1 MTTVIAVANSKGG
14 VAKTTTCL
22 SLGGALAKQG
32 QLVTMVDLDPQ
43 AHLTGSLGFDPEEI
57 HGTVADAVLGQGSLA
72 SISRETDVYGL
83 DLAPANQELV
93 VLDKVLYERPG
104 YEYRLR
110 KSLTQTRHQ
119 LYDFVVVDSP
129 PTFGTLMVNALT
141 AADLLIIPV
150 QCEYYAVQS
159 LRQMLDMTRLVRRKT
174 NPHLGYRLLVTMYDM
189 RNKVHPM
196 VLEYLRKH
204 FGEAM
209 FETIIQ
215 VDTRLR
221 EGPAYGLPVTEYA
234 PKTRAARQYRAVA
247 SELIDKFASPA
258 DDSDDEDVEVPMGAP
273 PSSEAGQRRINE
285 AEL

>member
-22 SLGGALAKQG
+22 SLGGALAEQE

-43 AHLTGSLGFDPEEI
+43 AHLTGSLGFDPESI
-57 HGTVADAVLGQGSLA
+57 HGTVADAVVGQDSLA
-72 SISRETDVYGL
+72 SITRETEVYGL

-110 KSLTQTRHQ
+110 KSLAQTRHQ
-119 LYDFVVVDSP
+119 LYNFVVVDSP

-150 QCEYYAVQS
+150 QCEYYAIQS

-174 NPHLGYRLLVTMYDM
+174 NPQLAYRLLVTMYDM

-204 FGEAM
+204 FGDAM
-209 FETIIQ
+209 FETMIQ

-234 PKTRAARQYRAVA
+234 PKTRSAGQYRAVA
-247 SELIDKFASPA
+247 SELIAKFASPA
-258 DDSDDEDVEVPMGAP
+258 DEEGGDVAMSEVPSQA
-273 PSSEAGQRRINE
+273 SEAARRRINE